1 MKLLL
6 IINKDEKDN
15 LNSAFSLG
23 MTASATGDEVTIL
36 GMCSGAKAFEKEKA
50 NMIECCGMKIE
61 DLATEGAS
69 INVCICS
76 DMCTSPIG
84 DLIDNVD
91 VVDTLG
97 VLHMIKEAD
106 RTVTF

>member
-6 IINKDEKDN
+6 IINKDNKEI

-36 GMCSGAKAFEKEKA
+36 GMCSGAKAFEKEK
-50 NMIECCGMKIE
+50 MSIECCGLKID
-61 DLATEGAS
+61 DLATLGAS
-69 INVCICS
+69 VSVCICS

-84 DLIDNVD
+84 ELMDSVNI
-91 VVDTLG
+91 VDTLG

>member
-6 IINKDEKDN
+6 IINKDEQEN

-36 GMCSGAKAFEKEKA
+36 GMCSGAKAFVKENA
-50 NMIECCGMKIE
+50 AAIECCGMKIE
-61 DLATEGAS
+61 DLAMEGAS
-69 INVCICS
+69 ISVCICK
-76 DMCTSPIG
+76 DMCASTIEN
-84 DLIDNVD
+84 LMDNVD

-106 RTVTF
+106 RVVTF